1 MAAKKVQYGLGE
13 ETPKTTLR
21 WLYLPFIL
29 LLGLGSMALAT
40 QRIAAFF
47 EYQAALGQPWG
58 IAFGLPWYAPWSAFV
73 WQEGVGAN
81 DTYGFIEQAIAHS
94 QVLSASAICHYR
106 LLALLSERIAF
117 QCQFARF
124 GPLGGRAR
132 NPHDGLL

>member
-73 WQEGVGAN
+73 WQEGSGQ
-81 DTYGFIEQAIAHS
+81 TIPTGL
-94 QVLSASAICHYR
+94 LSRPLLTARFFSCFR
-106 LLALLSERIAF
+106 NLSLSLLALLSERIAF
-117 QCQFARF
+117 QCQLARF

>member
-40 QRIAAFF
+40 QRIAAFC

-81 DTYGFIEQAIAHS
+81 
-94 QVLSASAICHYR
+94 
-106 LLALLSERIAF
+106 
-117 QCQFARF
+117 
-124 GPLGGRAR
+124 
-132 NPHDGLL
+132 